1 MIIRRLKT
9 IPQLETLLKVL
20 NEYPDLKDYELFTF
34 CKKIMFITDQD
45 KLILVG
51 EMIIISKTIPYE
63 LTDLVIEKIELSESD
78 KLIETIEYVN
88 NLIKKYYGKE
98 SIPVEELLNK
108 LKNQN
113 KTLRKK

>member
-1 MIIRRLKT
+1 
-9 IPQLETLLKVL
+9 
-20 NEYPDLKDYELFTF
+20 
-34 CKKIMFITDQD
+34 MFIDNPA

-78 KLIETIEYVN
+78 KFIETIEYVS
-88 NLIKKYYGKE
+88 NLIKKYHGEE
-98 SIPVEELLNK
+98 SSSVEELLKK